1 MGGPHPLVTALPSPP
16 HTHPPA
22 LHLPMQAAR
31 RVDKVEVNY
40 SRAAKQVDVRSLK
53 ELMWHGVHSVAA
65 EPPTGDDDGAA
76 QQQQQQQVL
85 QFQDVLGTVPGRNP
99 AGRLEDLSG
108 EQRAAVCAYACSGG
122 RPPCCAAS
130 GPPRAASQ
138 PPPPTPP
145 LPPPLFSNCNRLLP
159 PHSHPFLRAVHLC
172 FICVLHLANEHGLVI
187 NGVPELDQLHIS
199 NVPHAAAAEAEA
211 AH

>member
-1 MGGPHPLVTALPSPP
+1 MTALAPGRSRLHTTAVPSPP
-16 HTHPPA
+16 PACPP
-22 LHLPMQAAR
+22 LPAQAAR

-65 EPPTGDDDGAA
+65 PHAGDADDDTAQ

-108 EQRAAVCAYACSGG
+108 EGAAVATCVVCLGG
-122 RPPCCAAS
+122 TAGVPCCMWPPRSAHTHRHAAPPC
-130 GPPRAASQ
+130 P
-138 PPPPTPP
+138 
-145 LPPPLFSNCNRLLP
+145 
-159 PHSHPFLRAVHLC
+159 RAVHLC

-199 NVPHAAAAEAEA
+199 NVPHDAAAAEAGA
-211 AH
+211 LAH